1 MNDNPAQDD
10 QTDGSGDRADRR
22 GFLRMVGAG
31 AAAVGVG
38 QLAGQATASAA
49 PSAEASSGDP
59 HIALRVVDYVDRHY
73 VLAAV
78 PAGVRPGM
86 WDGRNPLRLSDG
98 LRIELTKGRA
108 EVRQDKYTGAILL
121 KPGSGEVVEARAV
134 AEAGTTA
141 ARLAGSTG
149 SRAVAG
155 EPTAVGYDAGA
166 IPAYQLSVVAA
177 GGGACASML
186 SSASS
191 LKAALEPMTAH
202 LSEDR
207 RKAVFDSL
215 KDDYPVN
222 LRVRATVLGNVI
234 PVSPTERQ
242 IQWRHARYYGVEDIL
257 GLLRFTYD
265 AQAPSVLS
273 MKAANGADFFPS
285 QGLNSIHCR
294 IEMLDLGLTGL
305 TSGPMLLPSES
316 LTWPPYSTPMHLSQP
331 VTFYDEHDSQRPLL
345 TVNENTMS
353 LYDYNGLTI
362 KKIGSRVHASGRI
375 DLAYEVTNQT
385 DSVMSGRWVLI
396 GDHTDTSFA
405 HTDAAIDLGPAGSA
419 NSSKVVEIQAPVRK
433 SELSQTVAFGVM
445 SLTDPMV
452 VGVDQTT
459 FKFPNA

>member
-1 MNDNPAQDD
+1 
-10 QTDGSGDRADRR
+10 
-22 GFLRMVGAG
+22 
-31 AAAVGVG
+31 
-38 QLAGQATASAA
+38 
-49 PSAEASSGDP
+49 
-59 HIALRVVDYVDRHY
+59 VDYVDRHY

-78 PAGVRPGM
+78 PAGVRRGM

-98 LRIELTKGRA
+98 LRIELTQGRA

-121 KPGSGEVVEARAV
+121 KPGPGEVVEARAV
-134 AEAGTTA
+134 AEAGSVA
-141 ARLAGSTG
+141 ARLAGSTSG
-149 SRAVAG
+149 RAVAG
-155 EPTAVGYDAGA
+155 ESTAIGYDAGA
-166 IPAYQLSVVAA
+166 IPVHQLSIGSA
-177 GGGACASML
+177 GGGACAATV

-202 LSEDR
+202 LTAER
-207 RKAVFDSL
+207 RAAILDSL
-215 KDDYPVN
+215 KDDYPVT

-265 AQAPSVLS
+265 SQAPSVLS
-273 MKAANGADFFPS
+273 MKAANGANFFPS

-294 IEMLDLGLTGL
+294 IEMLDIGLTGL

-316 LTWPPYSTPMHLSQP
+316 LTWPPYSTPMHLAQP

-345 TVNENTMS
+345 TVTKNSMS
-353 LYDYNGLTI
+353 LYDYNGLSI
-362 KKIGSRVHASGRI
+362 KKIGSRVDASGTI
-375 DLAYEVTNQT
+375 HLAYEVANQT

-396 GDHTDTSFA
+396 GDHADTSFA
-405 HTDAAIDLGPAGSA
+405 RTDAAIDLGPAGSA
-419 NSSKVVEIQAPVRK
+419 NGSTVVEVQAPVRK

-452 VGVDQTT
+452 VGIDMTT
-459 FKFPNA
+459 FKYPNA